1 MTTVYRNLSD
11 AELTLL
17 LKEADE
23 VAFTEI
29 YNRHWKLIYVHV
41 YKMLRDEDEAKD
53 VVQVVFGNL
62 WIKAASIKNNLN
74 ISGLLYTSARN
85 KVFDLIEKNKVR
97 NDYIGEIAVFMSDH
111 ANEKVD
117 TIDEKRILQIL
128 EREIQ
133 KLPPKMKEIFEL
145 SRKENL
151 SHKEIA
157 ARLNI
162 SEQTVKK
169 QVQNALKVIKPKL
182 NDLGLS
188 IAVLLLMR

>member
-1 MTTVYRNLSD
+1 MDVTTVYRNLSD

-17 LKEADE
+17 LKEGDE

-53 VVQVVFGNL
+53 VVQEVFGNL

-97 NDYIGEIAVFMSDH
+97 NDYIGEIAAFMSDH

-117 TIDEKRILQIL
+117 TID
-128 EREIQ
+128 
-133 KLPPKMKEIFEL
+133 
-145 SRKENL
+145 
-151 SHKEIA
+151 
-157 ARLNI
+157 
-162 SEQTVKK
+162 
-169 QVQNALKVIKPKL
+169 
-182 NDLGLS
+182 
-188 IAVLLLMR
+188 